1 MKAGISAFLSVA
13 MVLLSGCSA
22 ILFEGRV
29 ADKGK
34 LCTSGRYRIAELVVK
49 PLLGRTKTY
58 QYGLSIVRVVGAMPE
73 ETVNAVAVEELP
85 DVFSPEA
92 DAIPVRVVVDQGQE
106 DKVSGS
112 WTVTASA
119 FTYGL
124 IPVHLTGGESYRVM
138 VTAFGIAGESDVR
151 LLTGERMDILFPWG
165 LIPVSPEDESD
176 PVFQRSGLALK
187 AYDEYDG
194 AADVF
199 ARTLVHSVAKVLM
212 DKEASGAYFTAR
224 NDLRPDCGKT
234 SEYDILLDKGLITRD
249 EYEKAII
256 RYAEQRDPSRVA
268 IDFAKL
274 RDQGVITA
282 EDYRSEVLKAF
293 KAKGTDK

>member
-1 MKAGISAFLSVA
+1 MKDGISVFLSAA
-13 MVLLSGCSA
+13 MVLLSGCSSM
-22 ILFEGRV
+22 LFEGRV
-29 ADKGK
+29 VDKGK

-58 QYGLSIVRVVGAMPE
+58 QYGLSIVRVVGAVPE
-73 ETVNAVAVEELP
+73 ETVNAVAVKELP
-85 DVFSPEA
+85 DVFSDDA

-112 WTVTASA
+112 WTVPASA

-124 IPVHLTGGESYRVM
+124 IPVHLTGGESYRVT
-138 VTAFGIAGESDVR
+138 VTAFGIAGESDIR
-151 LLTGERMDILFPWG
+151 LQVGERMDIIFPWG

-176 PVFQRSGLALK
+176 PFFQRSGLVLK
-187 AYDEYDG
+187 AHDEYDG
-194 AADVF
+194 AANVF
-199 ARTLVHSVAKVLM
+199 ARTLVRSVAKVLIE
-212 DKEASGAYFTAR
+212 KEKSGVYFVAR

-234 SEYDILLDKGLITRD
+234 SEYDILLEKGLITRD
-249 EYEKAII
+249 EYERAII

-282 EDYRSEVLKAF
+282 EDYRSEILKAF
-293 KAKGTDK
+293 KAK

>member
-1 MKAGISAFLSVA
+1 MKAGISIFLSA
-13 MVLLSGCSA
+13 AAVLLSGCSA
-22 ILFEGRV
+22 LLFEGRV

-34 LCTSGRYRIAELVVK
+34 LCASGRYRIAELVVK

-85 DVFSPEA
+85 DVFSAEA
-92 DAIPVRVVVDQGQE
+92 DAIPVRVVVDRGQE

-151 LLTGERMDILFPWG
+151 LLTGERMDIIFPWG

-212 DKEASGAYFTAR
+212 DKEASGVYFTAR

-234 SEYDILLDKGLITRD
+234 AEYDILLGKGLITRD

-268 IDFAKL
+268 IDFARL

-293 KAKGTDK
+293 KAKGADK

>member
-1 MKAGISAFLSVA
+1 MKTASSVFLCGT
-13 MVLLSGCSA
+13 MVLLFGCSS

-29 ADKGK
+29 VDKGK

-49 PLLGRTKTY
+49 PLLSRTQAC
-58 QYGLSIVRVVGAMPE
+58 QYGLSIVRVVGALPE

-85 DVFSPEA
+85 EVFSTET
-92 DAIPVRVVVDQGQE
+92 DAIPVRVVVDRGQE
-106 DKVSGS
+106 DEMSGS

-124 IPVHLTGGESYRVM
+124 IPTYLTGGETYRVM
-138 VTAFGIAGESDVR
+138 VTAFGIAGESDIR
-151 LLTGERMDILFPWG
+151 LSTGLRMDIIFPWG

-176 PVFQRSGLALK
+176 PVFQRTGLALK

-194 AADVF
+194 AANVF
-199 ARTLVHSVAKVLM
+199 ARTLVRSVAKVLM
-212 DKEASGAYFTAR
+212 DKEASGVYFVAR

-234 SEYDILLDKGLITRD
+234 AEYDILLRKGLITRD
-249 EYEKAII
+249 EYEKAIV

-268 IDFAKL
+268 IDFARL

-282 EDYRSEVLKAF
+282 EDYRGEVLKTF
-293 KAKGTDK
+293 HAK